1 MPCLYFPV
9 MITYL
14 HHTSPKVPK
23 YNASSWTFVR
33 GATATID
40 RDFGIIGTHFFHN
53 ISSDHVTHHLFSKIP
68 HYYAPVA
75 TAAIVPLLGKQ
86 YHDRGSF
93 AYGDLKEAF
102 SKCQWVEENE
112 VKDKELGLATHDD
125 GKVAET
131 DRALWYRAGV
141 SPAPEFRMREGSN
154 PDGRERK
161 LGTENVKPKVKI
173 GKVTTI

>member
-1 MPCLYFPV
+1 MT
-9 MITYL
+9 TYL

-23 YNASSWTFVR
+23 YDASSWTFVR

-68 HYYAPVA
+68 HYYAPIA

-93 AYGDLKEAF
+93 TYGDLKEAF
-102 SKCQWVEENE
+102 SKCQWVEEDE
-112 VKDKELGLATHDD
+112 VKDKEFGLAACAD

-141 SPAPEFRMREGSN
+141 SPAPEFRMRESSN
-154 PDGRERK
+154 SDDRERK
-161 LGTENVKPKVKI
+161 LGTQDVKS
-173 GKVTTI
+173 